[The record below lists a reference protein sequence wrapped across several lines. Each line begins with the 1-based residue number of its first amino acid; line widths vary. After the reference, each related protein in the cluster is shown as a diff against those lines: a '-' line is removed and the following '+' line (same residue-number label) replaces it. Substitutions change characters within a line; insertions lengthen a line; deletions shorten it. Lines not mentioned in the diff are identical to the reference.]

1 MDQNDID
8 DLTERVIGAAMA
20 VHSALGAGLL
30 ESIYRDCLAIELRLQ
45 NIPFELEVRL
55 PIIYRGTRVRDPL
68 RIDMRVDGRLVVEI
82 KAVERLNPV
91 FRAQV
96 ITYLKLSDSP
106 AGLLLN
112 FNSVSLRH
120 GLHRL
125 DHPDVYA
132 QKMAAKKLRAS
143 T

>member
-82 KAVERLNPV
+82 KAVERLNPL

-132 QKMAAKKLRAS
+132 QKRAAKNRRAS